1 MKKGLIVF
9 VALSIALLMSASM
22 LVAQEKA
29 SAEKEKGTCKK
40 EMKLTDE
47 QKAKIEELRTN
58 LRLKMI
64 DLKAE
69 REKLG
74 IALKN
79 EMAKPEPSMQEIEGI
94 IKKLSAVREK
104 TQLAAIGQRL
114 EMRKLL
120 GPDAFKGGF
129 MWMEEGRGMKGAQG
143 MRRGRG
149 MHGAMMMEKPGM
161 AGRTGMMGKP
171 GMAAG
176 CEMSCTGMMMQKGH
190 GRSARPMGSWHHRMF
205 RPFGRHERAG
215 MAGCNTMGKGNMEGG
230 CKMDAAGCHANEG
243 AKKVMKCKMEREDK
257 ENPED

>member
-9 VALSIALLMSASM
+9 VALSVALLMSASM

-29 SAEKEKGTCKK
+29 SAGKEKGTFKK

-47 QKAKIEELRTN
+47 QKAKIEDLRTN

-74 IALKN
+74 IALKQ

-104 TQLAAIGQRL
+104 SQLAAIGQRL

-120 GPDAFKGGF
+120 GPDAFKGRF
-129 MWMEEGRGMKGAQG
+129 MREGGM
-143 MRRGRG
+143 
-149 MHGAMMMEKPGM
+149 P
-161 AGRTGMMGKP
+161 GMMGGGREMP
-171 GMAAG
+171 GM
-176 CEMSCTGMMMQKGH
+176 GMMMRGE
-190 GRSARPMGSWHHRMF
+190 GRSACSMGSWHHRMF
-205 RPFGRHERAG
+205 RPFGRNEGGSMMGGR
-215 MAGCNTMGKGNMEGG
+215 TMGRGAAGHMKGG
-230 CKMDAAGCHANEG
+230 CMDKESCHAQQG
-243 AKKVMKCKMEREDK
+243 AHKDTKCKMEREEKDK
-257 ENPED
+257 DEPED